1 MAHSEGKDED
11 LFWTGFGTPFILN
24 AHGETTR
31 QVYKRAD
38 KFIKK
43 QGSYILFAQ
52 GKRI

>member
-11 LFWTGFGTPFILN
+11 FFGQGFGTSFIIN

-31 QVYKRAD
+31 QANERAD

-43 QGSYILFAQ
+43 QGS
-52 GKRI
+52 